1 MLAARTWSRPVAAAA
16 ALGRRARTDASRQ
29 QLRVSRAMS
38 IAASQ
43 QIWYN
48 GELIPW
54 EDANVHVLSTAVMF
68 GMSMFEGI
76 RAAPALPAASLPS
89 RAACCVGALAWSSA
103 AASHPRRCL
112 SLTALCL
119 ASDPLVVLRA

>member
-1 MLAARTWSRPVAAAA
+1 
-16 ALGRRARTDASRQ
+16 
-29 QLRVSRAMS
+29 MS

-76 RAAPALPAASLPS
+76 RAAPTRAAASLPS
-89 RAACCVGALAWSSA
+89 RAACCVSWGPGLELCGRQPPPTLPVSDSAL
-103 AASHPRRCL
+103 P
-112 SLTALCL
+112 SL
-119 ASDPLVVLRA
+119 

>member
-1 MLAARTWSRPVAAAA
+1 
-16 ALGRRARTDASRQ
+16 
-29 QLRVSRAMS
+29 MS

-76 RAAPALPAASLPS
+76 RAAPALPAASRPALP
-89 RAACCVGALAWSSA
+89 AALVGALAWSSA